1 MKTTVSFLAPACA
14 FITIFFL
21 SKYSKKIEFKL
32 EKFTYFLRKV
42 MDSTMKKVK
51 RTETITGN
59 VDARRNNETLVI
71 PNWIVEIKDVN
82 GNTSPTLYMVQ
93 EPNDTL
99 TIGTAPESDIRINCQ
114 GALYISKLHALLQVN
129 ANQLVLKDQN
139 SKNGVYNSKH
149 ERIDRISIYHNTV
162 AFLGD
167 LVKLHFRKVPA
178 SEFYSLLKSDRKI
191 VIL

>member
-1 MKTTVSFLAPACA
+1 MKTVISFLAPVSA
-14 FITIFFL
+14 FIAIIFLDKF
-21 SKYSKKIEFKL
+21 SKIIGPILESFTNYS
-32 EKFTYFLRKV
+32 RKV
-42 MDSTMKKVK
+42 MVYAMKRVK
-51 RTETITGN
+51 GTETITGN
-59 VDARRNNETLVI
+59 VDVRRDNETLVI
-71 PNWIVEIKDVN
+71 PNWIIEIKDIN
-82 GNTSPTLYMVQ
+82 GNTSPTLYMFQ

-99 TIGTAPESDIRINCQ
+99 TIGTSPESDIRINCQ
-114 GALYISKLHALLQVN
+114 GSLYISKLHALLQVS

-149 ERIDRISIYHNTV
+149 ERIDRISINHNTV